1 MSFNSSLKNN
11 PIAVIGLSSI
21 FADAR
26 NVEEFWTNIVQS
38 KDSITDVPANR
49 WLIEDYYDANMF
61 APDKTYCKRGG
72 FLPDI
77 DFNPIEFGLP
87 PNILEV
93 TDASQLLG
101 LVAARDAFED
111 AGYGQKSPKFT
122 KELKEKTGVLLGVGG
137 GQKLITPLIAR
148 LQYPI
153 WERALRA
160 SGVSE
165 EDIPRIVDKMKKAY
179 VSWNENAFPGL
190 LGNVIS
196 GRITNRFDLGGINS
210 VVDAACAASLSA
222 VKMAL
227 SELVEGRCDM
237 MLTGGVD
244 TDNSPFMYMS
254 FSKTPAFS
262 KSGNIRPFSDDAD
275 GMLIGEGIGML
286 VLKRL
291 ADAERDGDQI
301 YATIT
306 GVGTSS
312 DGRFKSVYAPRPAGQ
327 ALAMNRAYEDAGYA
341 PSTVGLLEGHGT
353 GTGAGDPTEFTSMQM
368 VFGADNPKK
377 QSIALGSV
385 KSQIGHTKSAAG
397 AAGIVK
403 MVLALHHKILPP
415 TINVEKP
422 NEKFDIKNSA
432 MYINTETRP
441 WMRNGHPRRAGVS
454 AFGFGGINV
463 HITLEEYTGKKDAAY
478 RMHEPFKSVVLQAES
493 SALLQQNCQNL
504 IAELQ
509 GEDADLAFE
518 NVVRTSKTQVLN
530 PNQPRLGF
538 VVTDIKECI
547 DFLNISIQN
556 LKTSDSEWMHPKGIF
571 FRNQSIDTTKNKV
584 VALFAGQGA
593 QYVGMS
599 KELAN
604 AFPEV
609 AETFAKADELFVKN
623 GEKALSTSIFPI
635 PVFTKEER
643 EAQQIALTQTQ
654 IAQPAIGTL
663 SMGQYKVLQ
672 NAGFKPHFTAGHSF
686 GELTA
691 LWAAGA
697 YDDATFLNLAKT
709 RGASMALQNSN
720 DAGAM
725 LAVKSTENEVRQA
738 IAQMAGVQIAN
749 VNSNNQIIL
758 GGSSSAISAAE
769 TQLRNQGFSVV
780 PLPVAA
786 AFHTPFVAHAQKPF
800 ASFLA
805 TQNFT
810 SPKIPVFANSTGQAY
825 PTDVA
830 SLKTILENQILNPVL
845 FKNQIE
851 NIHDAGGRI
860 FIEFGPKGIL
870 TSLVKNIL
878 ENKEHTAIA
887 LNPNAQ
893 KDSDLQ
899 FRQAVVQMQVLGLSL
914 QDFDPHKKEMT
925 PLPPKSKLNVK
936 LSGYNYL
943 SAETQ
948 KTYDDVMSDGFKIK
962 GGGTQIVEKIVEKI
976 VNVEKIV
983 EKIVE
988 VPSTN
993 GVHKTDKSKE
1003 TETLHL
1009 LQETLNAFKANQSK
1023 ALAVFENFMSE
1034 QNRQGQQIINLIEEQ
1049 LSNKSSNGAE
1059 PIALPGNIKVA
1070 PFYSNPPAETLDRT
1084 PHFPN
1089 GSSNGKS
1096 QAAHAIV
1103 STAAVSNGALQTAIA
1118 PSVTVTNG
1126 ASIVNSNLTS
1136 QLLAVVSEKTGYPA
1150 EMLELGMDMEA
1161 DLGID
1166 SIKRVEIFGALTQQ
1180 NPSMSGINPNEL
1192 TELRTLQEIVD
1203 YVSSQSSNGV
1213 KPVTKIEATPSV
1225 NGSATVQAIA
1235 PTAAVSNGAMVIN
1248 SNLTAQLLAV
1258 VSEKTGY
1265 PAEMLELGMDMEA
1278 DLGID
1283 SIKRVEIFGALTQQN
1298 PSMSGINPNE
1308 LTELRTLQE
1317 IVDYVTSHNSNGVK
1331 PVTKIEATPPTNGS
1345 ATAHS
1350 IAPTAAV
1357 SNGATVINSN
1367 LTAQLLAVVSEK
1379 TGYPAE
1385 MLELGMDMEADLGID
1400 SIKRVE
1406 IFGAL
1411 TQQNP
1416 SMSGINP
1423 NELTELRTL
1432 QEIVD
1437 YVTTHNSNGVKPVT
1451 KIEATPSTNGSTTIQ
1466 AIAPT
1471 AAVSNGATVS
1481 NSNLTSQL
1489 LAVVSEKTGY
1499 PAEMLELGM
1508 DMEADLG
1515 IDSIKRVEI
1524 FGALTQQNPSMS
1536 GINPNELTELRT
1548 LQEIVDY
1555 VTSHNS
1561 NGVKPVTKIEA
1572 TPSVNGSATVQ
1583 AIAPTPAVS
1592 NGATVSNSN
1601 LTSQL
1606 LAVVSEKTGYP
1617 AEMLELGMD
1626 MEADLGIDS
1635 IKRVEIF
1642 GALTQQNP
1650 SMSGINPN
1658 ELTELRTLQ
1667 EIVDYVTTHNSN
1679 GVKPVTKIEATP
1691 STNGSTTIQAIA
1703 PTAAVSNGATVSNSN
1718 LTSQLLAVVSEK
1730 TGYPAE
1736 MLELGMDM
1744 EADLGIDSIKRVE
1757 IFGAL
1762 TQQNPSMS
1770 GINPNELTEL
1780 RTLQEIVDYVT
1791 SHNSNGVKPVTKI
1804 EATPSTNGSTTV
1816 QTIAP
1821 TAAVSNGATV
1831 SNSNLTSQLLAVVS
1845 EKTGYPAEML
1855 ELGMDMEAD
1864 LGIDSIKR
1872 VEIFGALTQQN
1883 PSMSG
1888 INPNELTELRTLQEI
1903 VDYVSSSKKKV
1914 STVISEKEIV
1924 QTKASVSTQ
1933 GMVKTGA
1940 FHNVKRFE
1948 IGLDYLPQPDYLE
1961 FSLPETHHVLVTN
1974 EGTELTEK
1982 VITALQKD
1990 GMKVLVLNL
1999 PNVKN
2004 PISQNGIDLAENT
2017 DSAIA
2022 SAIETIHS
2030 KYGKIGSF
2038 IHLHPHFEFKPG
2050 NFTQHFSAEKEIVK
2064 TLFFLAKHI
2073 QKDLNELGKTQRAN
2087 FLSITRLDGQ
2097 QGQGKRGNTSIIG
2110 GGIPGL
2116 VKCLNLEWSPVFC
2129 RAVDIQPELSADFIA
2144 SQVIAELHDA
2154 NTRIVEVAVSDQGRK
2169 TPSVIPADAPEFQ
2182 EIQTSVTS
2190 DSVFFVSGGARG
2202 VTATCVVEMAKTF
2215 QNKFI
2220 LLGRSSSTFEVP
2232 DFAKNE
2238 NDESTLKR
2246 LIMNDLKEKGETPS
2260 LALVKNIYN
2269 EIVAKK
2275 EIDETLSLITN
2286 HGGKA
2291 IYIKGDITNLGSF
2304 KQELAQATTQ
2314 LGKITGI
2321 IHGAGRLADKYIQDK
2336 TEADFENVLSVKLD
2350 GLLALLG
2357 SVNLNQLDHLILFSS
2372 VAGFYG
2378 NVGQTDYAI
2387 ANEILSR
2394 AAHLFRTNHPKTH
2407 VSAINWGAWD
2417 SGMVSGELKTQFEA
2431 AGISLVNSEGGA
2443 AMLVN
2448 ELNTAY
2454 ANQPQVIIGGT
2465 LPAAVSYIGDLQNY
2479 RIRRNL
2485 SLEQNPYLTHHV
2497 IHGNAVLPVVNAVGW
2512 MAQSCELLY
2521 PDFSVFKIENTKLF
2535 KGLVFDEKIK
2545 SEYILEIKE
2554 IEKTTEKI
2562 VFETTVLSEGGK
2574 LPTFHYKSTVTLL
2587 NKKAILPTPKFSHKV
2602 SGNYTPI
2609 DGSILYKNNTLFH
2622 GAYFQGIQK
2631 VLDCNAEQIVLSCK
2645 APEVPLSVQGQFAVQ
2660 SINTFF
2666 ADIQYQGMLVWVD
2679 QNKDGAKSLPLQ
2691 TDDAIIYKQVPFE
2704 KELFV
2709 HIGIQSHSE
2718 TQMIANC
2725 TVYDSEGNVYI
2736 ETHGASVT
2744 VSNGLTW

>member
-1 MSFNSSLKNN
+1 MNLNSSLQKT

-26 NVEEFWTNIVQS
+26 NVEEFWTNIIQS
-38 KDSITDVPANR
+38 KDSIIDVPANR
-49 WLIEDYYDANMF
+49 WLIEDYYDEDMF

-72 FLPDI
+72 FLPEI

-87 PNILEV
+87 PNILQV

-111 AGYGQKSPKFT
+111 AGYGQKAVKFT

-165 EDIPRIVDKMKKAY
+165 NDIPHIVDKMKKAY

-227 SELVEGRCDM
+227 SELVEGRADM

-291 ADAERDGDQI
+291 SDAERDGDQI

-368 VFGADNPKK
+368 VFGANNPKK
-377 QSIALGSV
+377 QHIALGSV

-397 AAGIVK
+397 AAGIIK
-403 MVLALHHKILPP
+403 MVLALHHKVLPP
-415 TINVEKP
+415 TINVKKP
-422 NEKFDIKNSA
+422 NQKFDIENSA

-463 HITLEEYTGKKDAAY
+463 HITLEEYIGQKNRAY
-478 RMHEPFKSVVLQAES
+478 RMHEPYKSVVLQGES
-493 SALLQQNCQNL
+493 ITLLQQSCQNL
-504 IAELQ
+504 IAELKN
-509 GEDADLAFE
+509 ENADLAFE
-518 NVVRTSKTQVLN
+518 NVVRNSKSQVLN
-530 PNQPRLGF
+530 PNLPRLGF
-538 VVTDIKECI
+538 VVSNIAECI

-556 LKTSDSEWMHPKGIF
+556 LNTSSSEWMHPKGVF
-571 FRNQSIDTTKNKV
+571 FRNQSIDINNNKV

-593 QYVGMS
+593 QYVGMG

-604 AFPEV
+604 AFPEI
-609 AETFAKADELFVKN
+609 ADTFAQADELFVQN
-623 GEKALSTSIFPI
+623 GEKALSSGIFPI
-635 PVFTKEER
+635 PVFTNEER
-643 EAQQIALTQTQ
+643 EIQHKELTQTQ

-663 SMGQYKVLQ
+663 CIGQYKVLQ
-672 NAGFKPHFTAGHSF
+672 KAGFEPHFAAGHSF

-691 LWAAGA
+691 LWAAGS
-697 YDDATFLNLAKT
+697 YDDATFLTLAKS
-709 RGASMALQNSN
+709 RGAAMALQNGTT
-720 DAGAM
+720 DAGSM
-725 LAVKSTENEVRQA
+725 LAVKATLEQVQQA
-738 IAQMAGVQIAN
+738 ITHMAGVQIAN

-758 GGSSSAISAAE
+758 GGSTSAIQSAE
-769 TQLRNQGFSVV
+769 TQLKNQGFSVV
-780 PLPVAA
+780 LLPVAA
-786 AFHTPFVAHAQKPF
+786 AFHTPFVAHAQQPF
-800 ASFLA
+800 AAFLA
-805 TQNFT
+805 KQTFV

-825 PTDVA
+825 PADVA

-851 NIHDAGGRI
+851 NIHAAGGRI

-878 ENKEHTAIA
+878 ENKEFTAIA
-887 LNPNAQ
+887 LNANAQ

-899 FRQAVVQMQVLGLSL
+899 LRQAVVQMRVLGLSL
-914 QDFDPHKKEMT
+914 KDIDPYKKQME
-925 PLPPKSKLNVK
+925 PLPPKSKLTVK
-936 LSGYNYL
+936 LSGNNYV
-943 SAETQ
+943 AEDTK
-948 KTYDDVMSDGFKIK
+948 KTYNDVMTDGFKIK
-962 GGGTQIVEKIVEKI
+962 GASTQIIEKVVEKIIKVD
-976 VNVEKIV
+976 KIV

-988 VPSTN
+988 VPSKN
-993 GVHKTDKSKE
+993 GLHITDNTMQKE
-1003 TETLHL
+1003 TILL
-1009 LQETLNAFKANQSK
+1009 LQETLNAFKTNQSK
-1023 ALAVFENFMSE
+1023 SLEIFEGFMTE
-1034 QNRQGQQIINLIEEQ
+1034 QNRQGQQIIKLLEDQ
-1049 LSNKSSNGAE
+1049 LADKSANEVE
-1059 PIALPGNIKVA
+1059 PIALTATVKGV
-1070 PFYSNPPAETLDRT
+1070 PFYPNTPAETLDRT
-1084 PHFPN
+1084 PLFTN
-1089 GSSNGKS
+1089 GVSSGKT
-1096 QAAHAIV
+1096 QTVPTVAPI
-1103 STAAVSNGALQTAIA
+1103 AAVSNGTTQTH
-1118 PSVTVTNG
+1118 
-1126 ASIVNSNLTS
+1126 
-1136 QLLAVVSEKTGYPA
+1136 
-1150 EMLELGMDMEA
+1150 
-1161 DLGID
+1161 
-1166 SIKRVEIFGALTQQ
+1166 
-1180 NPSMSGINPNEL
+1180 
-1192 TELRTLQEIVD
+1192 
-1203 YVSSQSSNGV
+1203 
-1213 KPVTKIEATPSV
+1213 
-1225 NGSATVQAIA
+1225 
-1235 PTAAVSNGAMVIN
+1235 

-1298 PSMSGINPNE
+1298 PEMSSINPNE

-1317 IVDYVTSHNSNGVK
+1317 IVDYVSAHNANGNSILIKPASTPSSNGKTQTV
-1331 PVTKIEATPPTNGS
+1331 PTV
-1345 ATAHS
+1345 
-1350 IAPTAAV
+1350 APIAAV
-1357 SNGATVINSN
+1357 SNGTTQTHSN

-1416 SMSGINP
+1416 EMSSINP

-1432 QEIVD
+1432 QEIVN
-1437 YVTTHNSNGVKPVT
+1437 YVSAHNTNGNAILIKTASAPSSNGKTQTVPTV
-1451 KIEATPSTNGSTTIQ
+1451 AP
-1466 AIAPT
+1466 IASI
-1471 AAVSNGATVS
+1471 SNGTTQTH
-1481 NSNLTSQL
+1481 SNLTAQL

-1524 FGALTQQNPSMS
+1524 FGALTQQNPEMS
-1536 GINPNELTELRT
+1536 SINPNELTELRT

-1555 VTSHNS
+1555 VDFD
-1561 NGVKPVTKIEA
+1561 KKK
-1572 TPSVNGSATVQ
+1572 GS
-1583 AIAPTPAVS
+1583 
-1592 NGATVSNSN
+1592 TVSSEIEVVQKK
-1601 LTSQL
+1601 TS
-1606 LAVVSEKTGYP
+1606 
-1617 AEMLELGMD
+1617 
-1626 MEADLGIDS
+1626 
-1635 IKRVEIF
+1635 
-1642 GALTQQNP
+1642 
-1650 SMSGINPN
+1650 
-1658 ELTELRTLQ
+1658 
-1667 EIVDYVTTHNSN
+1667 
-1679 GVKPVTKIEATP
+1679 
-1691 STNGSTTIQAIA
+1691 
-1703 PTAAVSNGATVSNSN
+1703 
-1718 LTSQLLAVVSEK
+1718 
-1730 TGYPAE
+1730 
-1736 MLELGMDM
+1736 
-1744 EADLGIDSIKRVE
+1744 
-1757 IFGAL
+1757 
-1762 TQQNPSMS
+1762 
-1770 GINPNELTEL
+1770 
-1780 RTLQEIVDYVT
+1780 
-1791 SHNSNGVKPVTKI
+1791 
-1804 EATPSTNGSTTV
+1804 
-1816 QTIAP
+1816 
-1821 TAAVSNGATV
+1821 
-1831 SNSNLTSQLLAVVS
+1831 
-1845 EKTGYPAEML
+1845 
-1855 ELGMDMEAD
+1855 
-1864 LGIDSIKR
+1864 
-1872 VEIFGALTQQN
+1872 
-1883 PSMSG
+1883 
-1888 INPNELTELRTLQEI
+1888 
-1903 VDYVSSSKKKV
+1903 VSSK
-1914 STVISEKEIV
+1914 
-1924 QTKASVSTQ
+1924 

-1940 FHNVKRFE
+1940 FHKVTRFE
-1948 IGLDYLPQPDYLE
+1948 IGLEYLPQPDFLE

-1974 EGTELTEK
+1974 EGTELTQK
-1982 VITALQKD
+1982 VISALQMN
-1990 GMKVLVLNL
+1990 GMSVLVLNL

-2004 PISQNGIDLAENT
+2004 PITSHAINLTAAT
-2017 DSAIA
+2017 DEAMGQ
-2022 SAIETIHS
+2022 AIETLHT

-2038 IHLHPHFEFKPG
+2038 IHLHPHFEFEPG
-2050 NFTQHFSAEKEIVK
+2050 HFTQHFSVERAIVK

-2087 FLSITRLDGQ
+2087 FLTFTRLDGQ
-2097 QGQGKRGNTSIIG
+2097 LGQGQRGNTSIVG

-2129 RAVDIQPELSADFIA
+2129 RAVDIQPELSIDFIA
-2144 SQVIAELHDA
+2144 NQVISELHDA
-2154 NTRIVEVAVSDQGRK
+2154 NTRIVEVAVSEQGRK
-2169 TPSVIPADAPEFQ
+2169 TTIVRPADAPEFQ
-2182 EIQTSVTS
+2182 EIQTSVTA

-2232 DFAKNE
+2232 AFAKNE
-2238 NDESTLKR
+2238 NDEGTLKR
-2246 LIMNDLKEKGETPS
+2246 LIMNDLKEKGEKPS
-2260 LALVKNIYN
+2260 LAVVKSMYN

-2275 EIDETLSLITN
+2275 EIDETLAQIAR

-2291 IYIKGDITNLGSF
+2291 VYIKGDITNLGTF
-2304 KQELAQATTQ
+2304 KQELLQATTQ
-2314 LGKITGI
+2314 MGKITGI

-2336 TEADFENVLSVKLD
+2336 TEADFENVISVKLD

-2394 AAHLFRTNHPKTH
+2394 AAHLFRTNHPKTK

-2417 SGMVSGELKTQFEA
+2417 SGMVSGELKTQFEV

-2465 LPAAVSYIGDLQNY
+2465 LPAAVSFIGDLRSY
-2479 RIRRNL
+2479 RIRRKL

-2497 IHGNAVLPVVNAVGW
+2497 IQGNAVLPVVNAVGW

-2521 PDFSVFKIENTKLF
+2521 PDFAVFKIEDTKLF
-2535 KGLVFDEKIK
+2535 KGLVFDKKIK
-2545 SEYILEIKE
+2545 SDYILEIKE
-2554 IEKTTEKI
+2554 IKKSEGKI
-2562 VFETTVLSEGGK
+2562 DFETTILSEGGK
-2574 LPTFHYKSTVTLL
+2574 LPTFHYKSTVTII
-2587 NKKAILPTPKFSHKV
+2587 NKKSIPTAQKFTHKV
-2602 SGNYTPI
+2602 SGNYTPT
-2609 DGSILYKNNTLFH
+2609 DGAILYKDDTLFH
-2622 GAYFQGIQK
+2622 GPYFQGIQQ

-2645 APEVPLSVQGQFAVQ
+2645 APEVPVSVQGQFAVQ

-2666 ADIQYQGMLVWVD
+2666 ADIQYQGILVWVAK
-2679 QNKDGAKSLPLQ
+2679 NKDGAKSLPLQ
-2691 TDDAIIYKQVPFE
+2691 TDDAIMYKQVPFG

-2718 TQMIANC
+2718 TQMAANC
-2725 TVYDSEGNVYI
+2725 TVYDADGTVYI

-2744 VSNGLTW
+2744 VSQGLTW

>member
-49 WLIEDYYDANMF
+49 WLIEDYYDADMF

-403 MVLALHHKILPP
+403 MVLALHHKVLPP

-432 MYINTETRP
+432 MYINTEARP

-609 AETFAKADELFVKN
+609 AESFAKADELFVKN

-738 IAQMAGVQIAN
+738 IAQMTGVQIAN

-800 ASFLA
+800 AAFLA

-810 SPKIPVFANSTGQAY
+810 SPKIPVFANSTGQVY

-993 GVHKTDKSKE
+993 GVHKTDKTNEK
-1003 TETLHL
+1003 ETLHL
-1009 LQETLNAFKANQSK
+1009 LQETLNAFKANRSK

-1126 ASIVNSNLTS
+1126 ASIVNSNLTV

-1213 KPVTKIEATPSV
+1213 KPVTKIEATPS
-1225 NGSATVQAIA
+1225 
-1235 PTAAVSNGAMVIN
+1235 
-1248 SNLTAQLLAV
+1248 
-1258 VSEKTGY
+1258 
-1265 PAEMLELGMDMEA
+1265 
-1278 DLGID
+1278 
-1283 SIKRVEIFGALTQQN
+1283 
-1298 PSMSGINPNE
+1298 
-1308 LTELRTLQE
+1308 
-1317 IVDYVTSHNSNGVK
+1317 
-1331 PVTKIEATPPTNGS
+1331 TNGS
-1345 ATAHS
+1345 ANA
-1350 IAPTAAV
+1350 
-1357 SNGATVINSN
+1357 
-1367 LTAQLLAVVSEK
+1367 
-1379 TGYPAE
+1379 
-1385 MLELGMDMEADLGID
+1385 
-1400 SIKRVE
+1400 
-1406 IFGAL
+1406 
-1411 TQQNP
+1411 
-1416 SMSGINP
+1416 
-1423 NELTELRTL
+1423 
-1432 QEIVD
+1432 
-1437 YVTTHNSNGVKPVT
+1437 
-1451 KIEATPSTNGSTTIQ
+1451 Q
-1466 AIAPT
+1466 AIT
-1471 AAVSNGATVS
+1471 
-1481 NSNLTSQL
+1481 
-1489 LAVVSEKTGY
+1489 
-1499 PAEMLELGM
+1499 
-1508 DMEADLG
+1508 
-1515 IDSIKRVEI
+1515 
-1524 FGALTQQNPSMS
+1524 
-1536 GINPNELTELRT
+1536 
-1548 LQEIVDY
+1548 
-1555 VTSHNS
+1555 
-1561 NGVKPVTKIEA
+1561 
-1572 TPSVNGSATVQ
+1572 
-1583 AIAPTPAVS
+1583 
-1592 NGATVSNSN
+1592 
-1601 LTSQL
+1601 
-1606 LAVVSEKTGYP
+1606 
-1617 AEMLELGMD
+1617 
-1626 MEADLGIDS
+1626 
-1635 IKRVEIF
+1635 
-1642 GALTQQNP
+1642 
-1650 SMSGINPN
+1650 
-1658 ELTELRTLQ
+1658 
-1667 EIVDYVTTHNSN
+1667 
-1679 GVKPVTKIEATP
+1679 
-1691 STNGSTTIQAIA
+1691 

-1804 EATPSTNGSTTV
+1804 EATPSTNGSTTI
-1816 QTIAP
+1816 QAIAP
-1821 TAAVSNGATV
+1821 TAAVSNGATVINSNLTSQLLAVVSEKTGYPAEMLELGMDMEADLGIDSIKRVEIFGALTQQNPSMSGINPNELTELRTLQEIVDYVTTHNSNGVNTVTKIEATPSVNGSATVQAIAPTPAVSNGATV

-1888 INPNELTELRTLQEI
+1888 INPNELTELRTLQEIVDYVTSHNSNGVKPVTKIEATPCTNGSATAHSIAPTAAVSNGAMVSNSNLTSQLLAVVSEKTGYPAEMLELGMDMEADLGIDSIKRVEIFGALTQQNPSMSGINPNELTELRTLQEIVDHVTSHNSNGVKPVTKIEATPSTNGSTTAQAIAPTAAVSNVATVSNSNLTSQLLAVVSEKTGYPAEMLELGMDMEADLGIDSIKRVEIFGALTQQNPSMSGINPNELTALRTLQEI

-2110 GGIPGL
+2110 GGISGL

-2275 EIDETLSLITN
+2275 EIDETLSLIAN